1 MSRILSKYKLNEIVS
16 IDKMREEYIKTLD
29 KSLSI
34 SEKYSISED
43 LFNLGLT
50 VYSKDNTLASL
61 FYNNLSKSKIDS
73 TISLYP
79 EQINLIKKIKENQAL
94 IVSAPTSFGKT
105 FCVFE
110 YIVRE
115 KPKNVVMIV
124 PTLALVDEYLKK
136 IIKKYKSVFNNYKTY
151 INFDENTIYNYSD
164 YNIFILTHDKA
175 LENNVYKCIKQID
188 FLVIDE
194 VYKLQKEENN
204 DRVLILNL
212 AYHFLAKKA
221 RKYVLLAPFIKD
233 VADKDKL
240 DKKPILFKTN
250 FSPVVNDVLTIP
262 INNEKS
268 RNEKVKEI
276 IDKVS
281 GEKTLIYFPKVTNI
295 PNFINE
301 IIVSKFPKIDIKDV
315 YIKRFIGWIK
325 KEIHQDWYLVKAMER
340 GFLVHNG
347 QLPSNGFRMYQL
359 DLYEESNQFNY
370 MFCTSTILE
379 GVNMCAKNIIITSP
393 ARSNNKF
400 DAFDFYNLVG
410 RTGRLYQHYLGIA
423 YYIKGEKDV
432 EYKKD
437 MAVKTIKFEAT
448 DTSEDFDF
456 HTKEESNSEEYSN
469 FIEELGITKE
479 EYKQNIGSRYKIKT
493 IKLLYKNYLKYKDKL
508 LSIINAMK
516 ANDEMGRFDLIMILH
531 TIINEN
537 DEKNSFN
544 FSIESAIINQIL
556 HKRRLRIKTI
566 VNTIK
571 KYYPTYSIDYII
583 STTLRFKS
591 SYIEN
596 DFYNM
601 IKIICYF
608 LKCDNISEENIKV
621 IIYKILSSIDYLYF
635 SDSKCKRIL
644 KDLGI
649 YEYDIDKIVNI
660 IGNDKEDIQEIIN
673 LLKENTF
680 DDLTFISKYIIS
692 RL

>member
-1 MSRILSKYKLNEIVS
+1 MSQMLSSYKLNEVVP
-16 IDKMREEYIKTLD
+16 IDKMREEYIKILD
-29 KSLSI
+29 GSLSI

-50 VYSKDNTLASL
+50 VYSKDKTFESMI
-61 FYNNLSKSKIDS
+61 YNNLSKSKIDS
-73 TISLYP
+73 NISLYP
-79 EQINLIKKIKENQAL
+79 EQIHLINKIKENNAL

-115 KPKNVVMIV
+115 KPRNVVMIV

-136 IIKKYKSVFNNYKTY
+136 IIKKYKDVFDDYKTY
-151 INFDENTIYNYSD
+151 INFDENTTYNYD
-164 YNIFILTHDKA
+164 NYNIFILTHDKA
-175 LENNVYKCIKQID
+175 LENNVYKNLKQID

-212 AYHFLAKKA
+212 AYHFLAKQSK
-221 RKYVLLAPFIKD
+221 KYVLLAPFIKD
-233 VADKDKL
+233 VADKEKL
-240 DKKPILFKTN
+240 DKTPVLFKTN
-250 FSPVVNDVLTIP
+250 FSPVVNDVITIP
-262 INNEKS
+262 IDNEKD
-268 RNEKVKEI
+268 RNKRIKEI

-281 GEKTLIYFPKVTNI
+281 GEKTLIYFPKVTSI

-301 IIVSKFPKIDIKDV
+301 IIVPNFPKIDIQDT

-325 KEIHQDWYLVKAMER
+325 KEIHQDWYLVKSMER

-359 DLYEESNQFNY
+359 DLYEESKQFNY

-393 ARSNNKF
+393 SRNNNQF
-400 DAFDFYNLVG
+400 DSFDFYNLVG

-423 YYIKGEKDV
+423 YYIKSEKDV

-448 DTSEDFDF
+448 DVSEDFDF
-456 HTKEESNSEEYSN
+456 HTKEESNSEEYNN
-469 FIEELGITKE
+469 FIKELGITKE

-493 IKLLYKNYLKYKDKL
+493 IKLLYKNYLKYRDNL
-508 LSIINAMK
+508 LSITNDMQT
-516 ANDEMGRFDLIMILH
+516 NDEKGRFNLILILH

-537 DEKNSFN
+537 DERNSFK
-544 FSIESAIINQIL
+544 FYIESAIINQIL
-556 HKRRLRIKTI
+556 HKKRLRIKTI

-571 KYYPTYSIDYII
+571 KYYPTYGIDYII
-583 STTLRFKS
+583 STTLRYKS

-596 DFYNM
+596 NFYTM

-608 LKCDNISEENIKV
+608 LKCDNISDVNIK
-621 IIYKILSSIDYLYF
+621 IITNKILSSIDYLYF
-635 SDSKCKRIL
+635 SDSKCKKIL
-644 KDLGI
+644 KDLGM

-660 IGNDKEDIQEIIN
+660 IGNDIEDVQEIIY
-673 LLKENTF
+673 LLKENSF
-680 DDLTFISKYIIS
+680 EDLTFISKYIIS